1 MEPPVYYI
9 SKCFFLWFS
18 WKCYFNRPNHSRL
31 IIFVAEKIM
40 AVPVKAGAQRSF
52 PSPRAGRASWA
63 LRAAL
68 RQGRV
73 GMTFHPGILR
83 EFHHDRSLFEAWKSS
98 PKLVAE
104 LFRLMEYS
112 MIYTENWDIFW
123 TYHVGNSPS
132 ATIGDEYLS
141 IKHRESTIEG
151 IVPVTWWWII
161 QEMVSMV
168 RVRWFHQIEI
178 GLLDQWRTY

>member
-9 SKCFFLWFS
+9 SKCFFVILLKMLFQS
-18 WKCYFNRPNHSRL
+18 AKSLTFDHLCCWKNHGCAGESRRPTKLSIPQSGSSELSER
-31 IIFVAEKIM
+31 
-40 AVPVKAGAQRSF
+40 R
-52 PSPRAGRASWA
+52 PSPRTGRDD
-63 LRAAL
+63 LRNF
-68 RQGRV
+68 
-73 GMTFHPGILR
+73 TY
-83 EFHHDRSLFEAWKSS
+83 HDRSLFEAWKSP

-104 LFRLMEYS
+104 LFRLMEYY

-123 TYHVGNSPS
+123 SYHVGNSPS